1 MAQPSQG
8 TFRAP
13 ETTVPRRGT
22 FRLPDS
28 DPETAES
35 EQEYKDAEE
44 GPSRA
49 RTHTSNSSPEP
60 DTEEGPSGARTQ
72 HRSSSPEPRQVE
84 GLLEKPKPERA
95 GLPLVKQ
102 TDQRKSPFDTNEPE
116 PDTDEDLSA
125 LFSVKGWNPFKQ
137 RPEPFNPFHLH
148 RSPPP
153 PPLPPTPEP
162 MAPDIV
168 MNDNDSKIKEV
179 KLNPP
184 KPFDGKREN
193 LQKFVQDGELYLTI
207 NKKIYENDLKKIG
220 FFLSFMNEGDAASWK
235 EQLLEDALATAQANN
250 TELKL
255 GSFAQF
261 KHDLQEAFAPYDSPG
276 DALEKMKTLRMKRED
291 SIDEHIAKFRMM
303 VSESKLDKS
312 SPVIIDLFRE
322 TLSMPLQKRIL
333 TLESPPKKLED
344 WYNWATKLD
353 HQWRRMMR
361 IMG

>member
-1 MAQPSQG
+1 MARSRQG

-13 ETTVPRRGT
+13 ETTVPRQGT

-28 DPETAES
+28 DPETTES
-35 EQEYKDAEE
+35 ESEYKDAEE

-49 RTHTSNSSPEP
+49 RTHISSSSPEP

-84 GLLEKPKPERA
+84 DPFVEPKPERV
-95 GLPLVKQ
+95 GQPLVIR
-102 TDQRKSPFDTNEPE
+102 TDQRRNPFEE
-116 PDTDEDLSA
+116 PDKSEPNTNEDLSA
-125 LFSVKGWNPFKQ
+125 SFTVKGWNPFEP
-137 RPEPFNPFHLH
+137 RPEPFNPFHLY
-148 RSPPP
+148 RSPTPT
-153 PPLPPTPEP
+153 PLPPTPAP
-162 MAPDIV
+162 MTDVV

-193 LQKFVQDGELYLTI
+193 LRKFVQDGELYLMI
-207 NKKIYENDLKKIG
+207 NKKIYDDDLKKIG

-250 TELKL
+250 TELNL

-276 DALEKMKTLRMKRED
+276 DALEKMKTLRMKKED

-322 TLSMPLQKRIL
+322 TLSMPLQ
-333 TLESPPKKLED
+333 
-344 WYNWATKLD
+344 
-353 HQWRRMMR
+353 
-361 IMG
+361 